1 MAAWAAA
8 ARSRGHDAGVLL
20 WFATATVLSLGV
32 GAAVSTDA
40 TWVLVCAALCVGVAV
55 AILRWPFASL
65 LVLLAVR
72 TASRSPFLD
81 LLMLGAGLL
90 ALAVAAP
97 RLPGRRVWLPLG
109 LFLLFTLPSLPLGPS
124 PDEGLKPSWLYL
136 PKLHLRY
143 LPQPSVELLTWMR
156 LGAVLVALLMAAWT
170 VRDARRLRL
179 LVTATIASA
188 IVPIADGLKQLAQGD
203 LVVRAG
209 FKAIEGP
216 FTHPNYFAFYLVL
229 VLALALVSFIETER
243 LELKLGLAALMAA
256 GLLCLFETYTRSAWI
271 GFSGVVLLLGLLR
284 YRLLF
289 VAGAVALVVA
299 AFAFPSS
306 VHKVEQRFGDLSS
319 QSASRSDNSW
329 QWRKGQWSRMLPYGY
344 HRPVTGQGF
353 GSYSRLTVVEF
364 GTQDPHHPTIA
375 DRHHRS
381 TSQRGFAAHNDYVR
395 SMVETGVPGLVL
407 WVLFLTGIVAVGW
420 RARRQP
426 AVAPYAC
433 AAVAI
438 GVAFVVMSGA
448 DNISGYSVV
457 VMYAAALAGAVA
469 GAARGERLTVSEEEK
484 SDAVAAA
491 RPAAV

>member
-1 MAAWAAA
+1 MTAWAAA
-8 ARSRGHDAGVLL
+8 ARSRGQDPAILPWL
-20 WFATATVLSLGV
+20 ATASVLSLGV
-32 GAAVSTDA
+32 GAAVAADA
-40 TWVLVCAALCVGVAV
+40 TWVLVSVALCLGVALAV
-55 AILRWPFASL
+55 LRWPFGSL

-72 TASRSPFLD
+72 TASKSPFLD
-81 LLMLGAGLL
+81 LLLLGAGLL

-97 RLPGRRVWLPLG
+97 RLPGRRVWLPLTI
-109 LFLLFTLPSLPLGPS
+109 FLLFTLPALPLGPS
-124 PDEGLKPSWLYL
+124 PDEGIKPSWLYL
-136 PKLHLRY
+136 PRLDLRY
-143 LPQPSVELLTWMR
+143 LPQPSIELLTWMR
-156 LGAVLVALLMAAWT
+156 LGAVLVALLLAAWT

-179 LVTATIASA
+179 LVSATLVSA
-188 IVPIADGLKQLAQGD
+188 VLPIAVGLRQLAQGE

-229 VLALALVSFIETER
+229 VLTLALVAFIETER
-243 LELKLGLAALMAA
+243 LELKLGLLALLAA

-289 VAGAVALVVA
+289 VAGAVALVLA

-329 QWRKGQWSRMLPYGY
+329 QWRKGQWARMLPYGY
-344 HRPVTGQGF
+344 HRPLTGQGF
-353 GSYSRLTVVEF
+353 GSYSRMTVAEF

-375 DRHHRS
+375 DPRHRS

-395 SMVETGVPGLVL
+395 SLVETGVPGLIL
-407 WVLFLTGIVAVGW
+407 WALFLTGIVAVGW
-420 RARRQP
+420 RARRLP
-426 AVAPYAC
+426 DVAPYAC

-438 GVAFVVMSGA
+438 GAAFVVMSGA

-457 VMYAAALAGAVA
+457 LLYAAALAGAVA
-469 GAARGERLTVSEEEK
+469 GAARGERLTVGEEN
-484 SDAVAAA
+484 SDATA
-491 RPAAV
+491 RPATV

>member
-8 ARSRGHDAGVLL
+8 ARTRGHNAAILPWL
-20 WFATATVLSLGV
+20 AAATVLSLGV
-32 GAAVSTDA
+32 GAAVAADA
-40 TWVLVCAALCVGVAV
+40 TWVLVSVALCLGVAL
-55 AILRWPFASL
+55 AILRWPFGSL
-65 LVLLAVR
+65 LSLLAVR
-72 TASRSPFLD
+72 TASKSPFLD
-81 LLMLGAGLL
+81 LLLLGAGLL

-97 RLPGRRVWLPLG
+97 RLPGRRVWLPLTI
-109 LFLLFTLPSLPLGPS
+109 FLLFTLLALPLGPS
-124 PDEGLKPSWLYL
+124 PDEGIKPSWLYL
-136 PKLHLRY
+136 PRLDLRY

-156 LGAVLVALLMAAWT
+156 LGAVLVALLLAAWT

-179 LVTATIASA
+179 LVSATLVSA
-188 IVPIADGLKQLAQGD
+188 VLPVAVGLKQLAQGE

-229 VLALALVSFIETER
+229 VLTIALVAFIETER
-243 LELKLGLAALMAA
+243 LELKLALAALLAA

-329 QWRKGQWSRMLPYGY
+329 QWRKGQWGRMLPYGY

-375 DRHHRS
+375 DPRHRS

-395 SMVETGVPGLVL
+395 SLVETGVPGLVL
-407 WVLFLTGIVAVGW
+407 WVLFLTGIVAMGW
-420 RARRQP
+420 RARRLSG
-426 AVAPYAC
+426 VAPYAC

-438 GVAFVVMSGA
+438 GAAFVVMSGA

-457 VMYAAALAGAVA
+457 LMYAAALAGAVA
-469 GAARGERLTVSEEEK
+469 GAARGERLTVGEENG
-484 SDAVAAA
+484 AAA
-491 RPAAV
+491 GTPTS